1 MLSEALRFVP
11 RLCMERRGEA
21 LLARDRGRDVRRV
34 IGYRASYVLAIY
46 IAFVLNGQTRSIYKY
61 YL

>member
-1 MLSEALRFVP
+1 MLSEALGFVS

-34 IGYRASYVLAIY
+34 IGYRAWYVLAIY
-46 IAFVLNGQTRSIYKY
+46 IAFLLHWQVRSIYDY
-61 YL
+61 ES